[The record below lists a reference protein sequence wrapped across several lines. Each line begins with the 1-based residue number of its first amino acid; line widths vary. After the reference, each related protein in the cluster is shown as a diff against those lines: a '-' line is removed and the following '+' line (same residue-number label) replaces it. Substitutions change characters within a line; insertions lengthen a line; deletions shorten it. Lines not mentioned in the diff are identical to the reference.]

1 MTYTPDETDRRIIAL
16 LQSDGR
22 MPNVHIA
29 HELGVAEGTVRR
41 RLERLLGD
49 GLIRVMAISHPT
61 LFSAATRVYIGVAV
75 DLPLIEHVA
84 AHLAEIPEIQSVFIV
99 TGGYDIMVEVTLTSN
114 DGLLSFLMEK
124 LAAVPGVIRTD
135 TLHVLKTVK
144 QDGVWVTPRSFAGQT
159 TGD

>member
-49 GLIRVMAISHPT
+49 GLIRVMAIPHPT

-84 AHLAEIPEIQSVFIV
+84 AHLAEIPEIQSVSIV
-99 TGGYDIMVEVTLTSN
+99 TGGYDILIEATLPSC
-114 DGLLSFLMEK
+114 GELLPFLLQK
-124 LAAVPGVIRTD
+124 LAETPGIIRTE
-135 TLHVLKTVK
+135 TFQVLKAVK
-144 QDGVWVTPRSFAGQT
+144 REGGWAASKDSAGHVADG
-159 TGD
+159 